1 MRKTRRINLLS
12 LALLALAALALWPAG
27 PARADSWMPP
37 AKAVTLSANGQFRFT
52 SYPASDRKVDAYFKD
67 EIEGRRSARPN
78 AEGRLE
84 RKRARGGWQTVWK
97 APLANLIAPTDALV
111 TNDGRYVVTF
121 DNWYG
126 TGHGENVIVIY
137 REDGSLVR
145 SMMLTDLVPDFYMAT
160 LSHSVSSIH
169 WRDGAEIDADGTAVA
184 IDVFEPGAS
193 FLDDNVKS
201 LRLRVALA
209 DGAVTLPQGAE
220 WRAALAKARRLALE
234 NVREGLRTE
243 HLARNPLTA
252 PGTCNPWDWEVW
264 LREVF
269 ERQAPAGSTAEY
281 VPSHIML
288 PVGAE
293 DHERRLANF
302 KWDPSNRYRIAQQFA
317 LVAPCAPDV
326 LLLAAQA
333 VAQRTANDGETF
345 PLATLWVAA
354 AKEDF
359 DRVGQVLAPTRIKTI
374 WIDPDRPIP
383 QRADRFPKND
393 EALHE
398 LEAYERRL
406 LAEIAAESAAD

>member
-12 LALLALAALALWPAG
+12 LALLGLATLTLWLAG
-27 PARADSWMPP
+27 PARADSWLPP
-37 AKAVTLSANGQFRFT
+37 AKEVTLSANGQFRFT
-52 SYPASDRKVDAYFKD
+52 SYPAPDRKVEAYFEA
-67 EIEGRRSARPN
+67 EIEGRRSARPS

-84 RKRARGGWQTVWK
+84 RKRARGGWETVWK
-97 APLANLIAPTDALV
+97 APLANLIAPTAALV

-121 DNWYG
+121 DNWYS
-126 TGHGENVIVIY
+126 TGHGEDVIVIY

-160 LSHSVSSIH
+160 LSHSVSSIS

-193 FLDDNVKS
+193 FLDDDVKS
-201 LRLRVALA
+201 LRFRVALS

-220 WRAALAKARRLALE
+220 WSAALAKARRIALD
-234 NVREGLRTE
+234 NVRQGLRTE
-243 HLARNPLTA
+243 HMARNPITA
-252 PGTCNPWDWEVW
+252 PATCDAWDWEVW

-281 VPSHIML
+281 MPSHIML

-293 DHERRLANF
+293 DHERRLTNF
-302 KWDPSNRYRIAQQFA
+302 KWDPSNRYRVAQRFA
-317 LVAPCAPDV
+317 LVAPCAADV

-333 VAQRTANDGETF
+333 LAQRTADDGETF
-345 PLATLWVAA
+345 PLVTLWVAG

-359 DRVGQVLAPTRIKTI
+359 DRVAQVLAPTKINTI
-374 WIDPDRPIP
+374 WIDPDLPIP
-383 QRADRFPKND
+383 QRADRFPKDD
-393 EALHE
+393 EALRE

-406 LAEIAAESAAD
+406 LAEIAAEPAVD

>member
-1 MRKTRRINLLS
+1 MKKTRWISLLS
-12 LALLALAALALWPAG
+12 LALLGLGTLTLWLAG

-37 AKAVTLSANGQFRFT
+37 AKSVTLSANGQFRFT
-52 SYPASDRKVDAYFKD
+52 SYPAPNRKVDAYFED
-67 EIEGRRSARPN
+67 GAEGRRSARPN

-84 RKRARGGWQTVWK
+84 RKRARGGWETVWK

-111 TNDGRYVVTF
+111 TNDGRHVVTF

-137 REDGSLVR
+137 GADGSLVR

-160 LSHSVSSIH
+160 LPQSVSSIQ

-184 IDVFEPGAS
+184 IDVFEPGGS
-193 FLDDNVKS
+193 FLDEDMKS
-201 LRLRVALA
+201 LRFRVALA
-209 DGAVTLPQGAE
+209 DGAVTLPQGGE
-220 WRAALAKARRLALE
+220 WAAALAKARRIALE
-234 NVREGLRTE
+234 KLRDGLRAE
-243 HLARNPLTA
+243 HMARNPITA

-269 ERQAPAGSTAEY
+269 ERQAPTGSTAEY

-288 PVGAE
+288 PVGSE
-293 DHERRLANF
+293 DHERRLTNF

-326 LLLAAQA
+326 LLLAAHA
-333 VAQRTANDGETF
+333 LAQRTADDGEVF
-345 PLATLWVAA
+345 PLVTLWVAA

-359 DRVGQVLAPTRIKTI
+359 DRVAQVLAPTRIKTI
-374 WIDPDRPIP
+374 WIDPALPIP

-393 EALHE
+393 EALRE

-406 LAEIAAESAAD
+406 LAEIAAERAAD